1 MASDRN
7 SRLIIVF
14 VVFLVLLNYPM
25 LGIFDRPDTTADT
38 PLLYFYLF
46 FIWLLLIVVV
56 GLIVRNKKQ

>member
-14 VVFLVLLNYPM
+14 IVFLVLLNYPM
-25 LGIFDRPDTTADT
+25 LGIFDQPATAAGT